1 MQLDFHNALSGAK
14 VEQATRLII
23 RDSYGQPL
31 MIVLEEAPDR
41 IVVYKAS
48 DKEFNRLLASMGQYQ
63 PAKVSKLELKAGQF
77 QIE

>member
-14 VEQATRLII
+14 LEQATRLIV

-41 IVVYKAS
+41 IVVYKAT
-48 DKEFNRLLASMGQYQ
+48 DKEFNRLLASMGHYQ
-63 PAKVSKLELKAGQF
+63 PAKVSTLELKAGQF